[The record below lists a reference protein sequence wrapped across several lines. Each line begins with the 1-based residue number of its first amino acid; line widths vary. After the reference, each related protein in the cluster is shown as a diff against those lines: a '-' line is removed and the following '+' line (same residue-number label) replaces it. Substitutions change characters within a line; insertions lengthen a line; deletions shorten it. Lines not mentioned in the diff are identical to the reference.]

1 MRRGCQLSGR
11 PRARPASL
19 RCPLLQGP
27 LALFLWGSWG
37 QAPEPAQHKPLPC
50 RWGAETAR
58 IPRVPTQKVGLESL
72 TAALRVPGSP
82 RKAGG
87 FHDVG
92 QGHIVGPYVVLPHV
106 QAQDPAEVPAGV
118 QPTRVLRSTSV
129 ASATDPQQTDI
140 GCGAGSL
147 LSAPGRPRGQES
159 QALCCPCCEAGH
171 HAQRS
176 MGVSWP
182 RQPNP
187 EL

>member
-106 QAQDPAEVPAGV
+106 QAQDPAEVPAMCAAH
-118 QPTRVLRSTSV
+118 TRAQVHLSGLGHGPAANRHRVWGWVPAVCSREATRTGKPGLVL
-129 ASATDPQQTDI
+129 P
-140 GCGAGSL
+140 L
-147 LSAPGRPRGQES
+147 L
-159 QALCCPCCEAGH
+159 
-171 HAQRS
+171 
-176 MGVSWP
+176 
-182 RQPNP
+182 
-187 EL
+187 